1 VIAVD
6 TSVLI
11 DFSKG
16 TSTRETVLLE
26 KCLNDGTVVLPEP
39 VLFEVI
45 SGPAMSAEVEAVF
58 LSLPRL
64 VVLSEF
70 WERSGRLRKKLLKKK
85 QKARAVDCLIA
96 QMCIDHNVALIT
108 SDKDFQKFVTFEL
121 KLA

>member
-1 VIAVD
+1 MIAVD